1 MEITRSEEE
10 LRLTNAWR
18 PVERVRVRK
27 RIVTEQRVV
36 TVELRR
42 EELVIEREPLEEV
55 PAVPGGLPVPEPLV
69 LTLSEEQAV
78 ITKVVVPVERVLMAL
93 AMVNTRA
100 KDALDAGRVTA
111 QALNS
116 AVSARLLR
124 RIADRSNAGVSA
136 YPSADRSLT
145 AR

>member
-1 MEITRSEEE
+1 MEVTRSEEE
-10 LRLTNAWR
+10 LRLSSAWR

-55 PAVPGGLPVPEPLV
+55 PAVPGEAPSVPEPLV

-78 ITKVVVPVERVLMAL
+78 ITKVVVPLERVRIVVDRLTEEHEL
-93 AMVNTRA
+93 QTT
-100 KDALDAGRVTA
+100 L
-111 QALNS
+111 S
-116 AVSARLLR
+116 AEQVDVVQEPPAP
-124 RIADRSNAGVSA
+124 V
-136 YPSADRSLT
+136 
-145 AR
+145 

>member
-10 LRLTNAWR
+10 LRLTSAWR

-42 EELVIEREPLEEV
+42 EELVVEREPLEEV
-55 PAVPGGLPVPEPLV
+55 PAVPGEAPPVPEPLV

-78 ITKVVVPVERVLMAL
+78 ITKVVVPVERVR
-93 AMVNTRA
+93 VVV
-100 KDALDAGRVTA
+100 DRVTEEHE
-111 QALNS
+111 
-116 AVSARLLR
+116 LR
-124 RIADRSNAGVSA
+124 T
-136 YPSADRSLT
+136 SLRAEQVDVVQEPPPT
-145 AR
+145 

>member
-10 LRLTNAWR
+10 LRLSSAWR

-42 EELVIEREPLEEV
+42 EELVVEREPLEEV

-78 ITKVVVPVERVLMAL
+78 ITKVVVPVERV
-93 AMVNTRA
+93 
-100 KDALDAGRVTA
+100 RVVVDRITEEHELRTTLRSE
-111 QALNS
+111 QVDVVQEPPP
-116 AVSARLLR
+116 AV
-124 RIADRSNAGVSA
+124 
-136 YPSADRSLT
+136 
-145 AR
+145 